1 MKSNGFRD
9 ELVRAERHVCSL
21 IESLLRD
28 NDRHDVLDQLVSVR
42 RSIHY
47 ALAHN
52 GLQLATREELTTLAF
67 PARTPDGA
75 MESLVRARETALVL
89 MSNGLAHINIR
100 PLDSAIE
107 TLEHAIGR
115 GRTSV
120 LVNGLLSPLDSG
132 VVRVFMDVATL
143 PESPF
148 EVVSAA
154 FVNSIGG
161 ELYVSDKSKDIPD
174 ERLLPPEES
183 RQPPSVMC
191 GMIINFFNRSSDGH
205 RIELWSDD
213 VGCSHGFVALLR
225 TVRAEW
231 PLSVGT
237 LPTRINNID
246 QLIRSYATGSI
257 PAHPR
262 GQRSLLDDARW
273 MSRVIAE
280 QQSISDHALAE
291 AVRRG

>member
-1 MKSNGFRD
+1 MKTNGFRD

-47 ALAHN
+47 TLAHN
-52 GLQLATREELTTLAF
+52 GLPLATREELTTLAF

-75 MESLVRARETALVL
+75 MESLVRAQETALVL

-132 VVRVFMDVATL
+132 IVRVFMDVATW
-143 PESPF
+143 PSAPF
-148 EVVSAA
+148 EVASAA
-154 FVNSIGG
+154 FVDSIGG
-161 ELYVSDKSKDIPD
+161 ELYVSDKSKDITD
-174 ERLLPPEES
+174 VDLLPPEES
-183 RQPPSVMC
+183 RQPPMIMC
-191 GMIINFFNRSSDGH
+191 GMILNFFLH
-205 RIELWSDD
+205 PKAERIELWSND
-213 VGCSHGFVALLR
+213 VGCTHGFGALLR
-225 TVRAEW
+225 TVKNLR

-237 LPTRINNID
+237 LPSRINNID
-246 QLIRSYATGSI
+246 QLIRNYATGAI
-257 PAHPR
+257 PDRPR
-262 GQRSLLDDARW
+262 NKPSLLDSARW
-273 MSRVIAE
+273 MSTVLEA
-280 QQSISDHALAE
+280 QQSISDRALTA
-291 AVRRG
+291 AVQRG